1 MALADPAFRAIF
13 EDAPFGIVVV
23 DREMK
28 VVDINAAYC
37 EMLGYT
43 EAEMLR
49 LSIPDVT
56 HPEDRQRDAE
66 FLALLLSGALPRYRA
81 EKRYVAKD
89 GRIVPA
95 RITVRALLEGAA
107 ESRYAFSMVEP
118 LAELQSRSSMLEV
131 CSRCRSVRS
140 GGASFVALDE
150 WLRTKAGAVVRDT
163 VCPDCAGA

>member
-23 DREMK
+23 DKDMK

-56 HPEDRQRDAE
+56 HPEDRARDAE

-81 EKRYVAKD
+81 EKRYIAKD
-89 GRIVPA
+89 GRIVAA
-95 RITVRALLEGAA
+95 RITVRALLEGGTD
-107 ESRYAFSMVEP
+107 SRYAFSMVEP
-118 LAELQSRSSMLEV
+118 LAELQGRSSMVEV
-131 CSRCRSVRS
+131 CPRCRAVRS
-140 GGASFVALDE
+140 AGAPFVAVDE
-150 WLRTKAGAVVRDT
+150 WLRTRAGAVVRDA